1 MGLILD
7 SDYCVAVLR
16 KKISLGDSIPIHRPL
31 YLPVTAVVEL
41 TYGALRSGNPVANL
55 LEVDKLLSVVTVLP
69 LDTSVARRMATVKA
83 ELDRQGKPV
92 ATPDLE
98 IACIAL
104 EQNLPLVTHNVRHF
118 QRIPGL
124 ILLDWLL

>member
-16 KKISLGDSIPIHRPL
+16 KKISLGDSIPVQHPL

-41 TYGALRSGNPVANL
+41 TYGALRSSNPAVNL

-69 LDTSVARRMATVKA
+69 FDTSAARRMATVKA

-92 ATPDLE
+92 ATLDLE
-98 IACIAL
+98 IASIAL
-104 EQNLPLVTHNVRHF
+104 EQNLPLVTHNARHF

-124 ILLDWLL
+124 ILIDWLS